1 MPERVTGSAL
11 IEIAE
16 RHLDA
21 APRFSADAVDAGA
34 FTLFVSRTA
43 WSYYARPSLGSGRP
57 ITGADLAIL
66 AATCAERGVGLDI
79 EWVRETRP
87 ELELLAREYGLLV
100 QARALLAAAPA
111 RIHAVAAEGVTIRIA
126 GHDDPGLPSARAVAE
141 VSFGFGGTAAGTAGV
156 AERDEVG
163 ASLAP
168 ELIAHLRRRAELGL
182 NVTALAETQLEG
194 VVATGS
200 YQPIETTAEVVSVAT
215 LPCARRRGIAAALTA
230 ALARDALGRGVE
242 TLLLSATD
250 DDVARLYERLGFRR
264 IGVAFEAHAAT

>member
-1 MPERVTGSAL
+1 MDSAL
-11 IEIAE
+11 IELAE

-43 WSYYARPSLGSGRP
+43 WSCYARPALGSGRP
-57 ITGADLAIL
+57 VTGADLARL

-79 EWVRETRP
+79 EWVRESRP
-87 ELELLAREYGLLV
+87 ELELLAREFGLLV
-100 QARALLAAAPA
+100 QARVLLAGAPEQIRGAPA
-111 RIHAVAAEGVTIRIA
+111 AGVTIRIA
-126 GHDDPGLPSARAVAE
+126 AHDDPALPAARAVAE
-141 VSFGFGGTAAGTAGV
+141 VSFGHGGTAAGLAGP
-156 AERDEVG
+156 AERDEAC
-163 ASLAP
+163 ASLSP
-168 ELIAHLRRRAELGL
+168 ELVAHLRRRAELGL
-182 NVTALAETQLEG
+182 NVTALAETSVDG

-200 YQPIETTAEVVSVAT
+200 YQPIDTTAEVVSVAT

-230 ALARDALGRGVE
+230 TLARDARRRGVG

-250 DDVARLYERLGFRR
+250 DEVARIYERLGFRR